1 MAYKYVFSNMK
12 KHYIYFFL
20 LLLSAILILSCSLSR
35 NNPLDPIG
43 NPDVFAPP
51 VVQIDTLNT
60 DPNLIKWYVAI
71 TKEDSLAD
79 GYYIYGA
86 FQDNYFGTYDRVGR
100 GIGPNDTT
108 FLKNNVSHDYVWFK
122 ITSYNIFDGGTLEGK
137 FSQITQ

>member
-1 MAYKYVFSNMK
+1 MK
-12 KHYIYFFL
+12 RHLIYFIL
-20 LLLSAILILSCSLSR
+20 LALSATLILSCSLSR

-60 DPNLIKWYVAI
+60 SPDLIKWYVAV

-79 GYYIYGA
+79 GYYIYAA
-86 FQDNYFGTYDRVGR
+86 FQDNYFGTYDRVGKN
-100 GIGPNDTT
+100 ISAFDTT
-108 FLKNNVSHDYVWFK
+108 FSKDIVSHDYVWFK
-122 ITSYNIFDGGTLEGK
+122 ITSYNIFESDTLEGK

>member
-1 MAYKYVFSNMK
+1 MK
-12 KHYIYFFL
+12 KHLIFFIL

-60 DPNLIKWYVAI
+60 DPDLIKWYVAI

-79 GYYIYGA
+79 GYYIYAA
-86 FQDNYFGTYDRVGR
+86 FQDNYFGTYDRVDR
-100 GIGPNDTT
+100 NISAYDTT
-108 FLKNNVSHDYVWFK
+108 FSKNDVSHEYIWFK
-122 ITSYNIFDGGTLEGK
+122 ITSYNIFNGDTLEGK
-137 FSQITQ
+137 FSQIAQ